1 MFTLIEHGEVYT
13 PAPIGV
19 QSLLVCQDKIVKIGP
34 TDAAALASMGLP
46 YHRIDATGCII
57 TPGFID
63 PHQHLIG
70 AAGEAG
76 FASRMPEVALHD
88 IVSAGITT
96 VVGCLGT
103 DTVTR
108 QLTALLGK
116 ARQLQ
121 AQGITAYIYTGG
133 FQVPTPTITSSV
145 MHDLILID
153 AVIGVG
159 EIAIADV
166 RSSQPSAP
174 ELARLVSEA
183 MVGGMV
189 AGKAGVTHVHVGP
202 GQSRLA
208 LLHALLDQYEVSA
221 AHLYATH
228 INRSW
233 ELMDEA
239 IPLARRG
246 AYIDLDT
253 IDEDLS
259 QWLRYYREHDGPLSQ
274 VTVSSDAHTLG
285 GSPRK
290 LYQQFVASTG
300 AEGLSLEDVL
310 PLFTCN
316 TARVLHLDNKGR
328 VQVNMDADLLILDAQ
343 TLNIV
348 HVLARG
354 RQMVRHGQVVSAE
367 EREGERCSQPEPSS

>member
-13 PAPIGV
+13 PTPTGV
-19 QSLLVCQDKIVKIGP
+19 QSLLICQDKVVRIGP
-34 TDAAALASMGLP
+34 TDATALASLGLP
-46 YHRIDATGCII
+46 CSRIDAAGCVI

-108 QLTALLGK
+108 HLTALLAK

-166 RSSQPSAP
+166 RSSQPSVP
-174 ELARLVSEA
+174 ELARLVSDA

-202 GQSRLA
+202 GRARLS

-239 IPLARRG
+239 ITLARRG

-253 IDEDLS
+253 IEADLS
-259 QWLRYYREHDGPLSQ
+259 RWLRYYRTHDGPWSQ
-274 VTVSSDAHTLG
+274 LTVSSDAHTLG
-285 GSPRK
+285 GSPHK
-290 LYQQFVASTG
+290 LYQQFVASAG

-316 TARVLHLDNKGR
+316 PARVLHLSNKGR
-328 VQVNMDADLLILDAQ
+328 VRVNMDADLLILDAQ
-343 TLNIV
+343 TLRIV

-354 RQMVRHGQVVSAE
+354 RQMVRHGQAVSAE
-367 EREGERCSQPEPSS
+367 ERED